1 MGINNYIA
9 VDWGSTQLRGWLIRN
24 GQCVETKQ
32 LPLGVTR
39 LNGQLPEEVFQQ
51 HLAPWRGAEKLPVL
65 MAGMIGSDA
74 GWQSVPYLPCPAAID
89 APGQQLFAVAEG
101 VWIIPGLKIEQVGEY
116 NVMRG
121 EETQLLGAW
130 QLAPAECYVMP
141 GTHCKWVQVERG
153 VVRHFATAMTGELH
167 HLLMTQSLLG
177 KGLTA
182 QLPDDAAFELGLEK
196 GLAQPSLISELFVA
210 RAARVLGAL
219 AATSVS
225 DYLSGLLIGAEV
237 TTLGQRYRTSTVT
250 LVGDPAL
257 NVRYRRAMMA
267 CGMTVN
273 SCSGDEA
280 LLSGMAR
287 IMNGQA

>member
-1 MGINNYIA
+1 MRDYIA

-24 GQCVETKQ
+24 GQCVETKL
-32 LPLGVTR
+32 LPLGITR
-39 LNGQLPEEVFQQ
+39 LNGRAPADVFEE
-51 HLAPWRGAEKLPVL
+51 HLAPWRGAETLPVL

-74 GWQSVPYLPCPAAID
+74 GWQAVPYLACPAAID
-89 APGQQLFAVAEG
+89 APGQQLCAVAED
-101 VWIIPGLKIEQVGEY
+101 VWIIPGLKMDQAGDY

-130 QLAPAECYVMP
+130 QLAPAECYVLP
-141 GTHCKWVQVERG
+141 GTHCKWVQMEDG
-153 VVRHFATAMTGELH
+153 AVRHFVTAMTGELH

-177 KGLTA
+177 KGLPA
-182 QLPDDAAFELGLEK
+182 QQPDEAAFERGLEK
-196 GLAQPSLISELFVA
+196 GLAQPSLVSELFVA

-237 TTLGQRYRTSTVT
+237 AVMGQRYRPSTVT

-257 NVRYRRAMMA
+257 NARYSRAMRA
-267 CGMTVN
+267 HGMTVN
-273 SCSGDEA
+273 RCSGDEA
-280 LLSGMAR
+280 LLNGMAR
-287 IMNGQA
+287 IMHGHD

>member
-1 MGINNYIA
+1 MNDYIA

-51 HLAPWRGAEKLPVL
+51 HLAPWRGPEKLPVL

-101 VWIIPGLKIEQVGEY
+101 VWIIPGLKIEQAGEY

-141 GTHCKWVQVERG
+141 GTHCKWVQAERG

-196 GLAQPSLISELFVA
+196 GLAQPSLISELFVT

-237 TTLGQRYRTSTVT
+237 ATLGQRYRTSTVT

-257 NVRYRRAMMA
+257 NARYRRAMMA